1 MSSPRS
7 LSLSDFF
14 RFLEQQYRSAQACYK
29 ETDEVRQGLTEAFT
43 REMAAWQEVFAAA
56 YPDLEARRAELPPA
70 FAAHVDRVEAEE
82 RQRQQDELAALD
94 KQVAEGKA
102 RSDEL
107 LAAAQEHTEVL
118 RHANPRLNEQEEA
131 LKALVVQY
139 EDEYAHAY
147 EQEAAL
153 RAESWNPL
161 HRWGEVRRLRRA
173 QQEAKRRQQAEMAK
187 LRKLRQ
193 DWLERVK
200 EAGDKQA
207 ALRQEWQQ
215 VGVETSEAQTRR
227 DHLRENFDT
236 LALEATYQR
245 VLSELDAPPDVPG
258 EFGERLADLA
268 RRNAVRASYERALEV
283 SAEFLGRTR
292 GVATGLEKFGTSVAS
307 VVREQRRYNLK
318 NVQVRIPPSV
328 HELLGTFDAV
338 RARFQDAARWAA
350 QPDQVSALLDSLNR
364 TRLSDGDIQDL
375 FETMGEEL
383 NRATAAWN

>member
-29 ETDEVRQGLTEAFT
+29 ETDEVRQGLTQAFT
-43 REMAAWQEVFAAA
+43 REMEAWQTAFAAA
-56 YPDLEARRAELPPA
+56 YPVLEERRAELPPA
-70 FAAHVDRVEAEE
+70 FAAQVDRVEAEE
-82 RQRQQDELAALD
+82 RQRLRDELAALD
-94 KQVAEGKA
+94 KQVTEGKA
-102 RSDEL
+102 KSDEL

-161 HRWGEVRRLRRA
+161 SNWGEIRRLKRA
-173 QQEAKRRQQAEMAK
+173 QREAKQRQQAEMGK

-193 DWLERVK
+193 DWLDRVK

-207 ALRQEWQQ
+207 ALREEWQQ
-215 VGVETSEAQTRR
+215 VGVETAEAQTRR
-227 DHLRENFDT
+227 DHLRENLDT
-236 LALEATYQR
+236 LAIEDTYQR
-245 VLSELDAPPDVPG
+245 VLSELDAPPEVPG
-258 EFGERLADLA
+258 TFGEMLADLA
-268 RRNAVRASYERALEV
+268 RRNGVRASYERALEV

-292 GVATGLEKFGTSVAS
+292 GVATGLEKFGASVAS

-328 HELLGTFDAV
+328 HQFLGTFDAV
-338 RARFQDAARWAA
+338 RARLKEEARWAT

-364 TRLSDGDIQDL
+364 ARLSDGDIQTL